1 VSSGSFGRALQQV
14 PPNGRHAAEVAARAA
29 FVGALNEILLV
40 STSVAAAGA
49 VCAFVLVRRVELQQ
63 QQREPE
69 RLAA

>member
-1 VSSGSFGRALQQV
+1 
-14 PPNGRHAAEVAARAA
+14 
-29 FVGALNEILLV
+29 V